1 MLIRDLQSRV
11 QMLRSDI
18 PSGYAEQALADAARY
33 VARKTGIVKK
43 RVYGHIAADQL
54 RVDLDTFMGSEA
66 GGFDIL
72 RPTEL
77 TFIPGMHRDSVFG
90 ALRSAATPYLPD
102 DTTQWSF
109 YVCEDS
115 FHAQNNYWSAEVTAG
130 DVIVY
135 KGNQQWEVVEFW
147 KSKIGRD
154 VRMGRQWKTVTA
166 PMNSHGYL
174 SGYAVDQHGLILHPV
189 PVSDVAVSIEC
200 SIVPKKDFDEIDF
213 PVEAE
218 DAIVEMARSQYL
230 AIPNKAGGG
239 ANIQLAQRHL
249 LNAQGEISLVRAIA
263 EGGYGDSEIAAPPR
277 FGN

>member
-1 MLIRDLQSRV
+1 MYIRDLQSRV
-11 QMLRSDI
+11 QVLRSDI
-18 PSGYAEQALADAARY
+18 PSGFAEQALADAARY

-66 GGFDIL
+66 VGFDIL

-77 TFIPGMHRDSVFG
+77 TFIPGMHRDSIFG
-90 ALRSAATPYLPD
+90 GLIETAEYTLAATPD
-102 DTTQWSF
+102 DWEFCVAAVACVASDGATD
-109 YVCEDS
+109 YVM
-115 FHAQNNYWSAEVTAG
+115 AAG
-130 DVIVY
+130 DTIVY
-135 KGNQQWEVVEFW
+135 NGSSWQVVEFW

-239 ANIQLAQRHL
+239 ANIQLAQRYL
-249 LNAQGEISLVRAIA
+249 LNLSLIH
-263 EGGYGDSEIAAPPR
+263 I
-277 FGN
+277 